1 MVKTVDVAQ
10 KIVTSLMF
18 VNSQVQL
25 KNKGEP
31 FTIVK
36 HYLLESAIVLAASRN
51 SVDCVLEKLPIVA
64 HQRVDLGPG
73 RVGLLKLLKV
83 IEGFYDFVLH

>member
-1 MVKTVDVAQ
+1 MVKTVNVAQ
-10 KIVTSLMF
+10 KIGTSLVF

-36 HYLLESAIVLAASRN
+36 HYLLEFAIVLAASSN
-51 SVDCVLEKLPIVA
+51 PVDCVLEKLPKVA
-64 HQRVDLGPG
+64 HQRVYLGSG
-73 RVGLLKLLKV
+73 RAGLLKLLKV